1 MIKKIMILLSVMLL
15 LVGCQTNEV
24 PPSPDSPGGVA
35 GEYSVAVDELGNW
48 ANEAVGFELS
58 NDMIQVIPV
67 RSAYA
72 QGKILESEAWAWKTV
87 YIYNF
92 NSETW
97 YEEEIDAEIYKNTNW
112 INVQNPI
119 RNGNN
124 IDTLTFYPGLNSLES
139 KYDGENI
146 IAIYSCAKE
155 SNSFDCHGGW
165 QVEGFDVNYYFVQDV
180 NVSVDITGTQ
190 ESSIIELSLPEKL
203 PENIEIS
210 INPIVNNFETVTSER
225 VEKTNEGYVISADW
239 SDDQRTFVLPV
250 VWDYEGEYDLE
261 VSVYGIQSN
270 KPGQTV
276 NAFGDISLSLPDMPG
291 AIGGL
296 EQGCCLKT
304 INGDFCQDVK
314 ASECDIDAPGS
325 QACYAVLECSTLG
338 CCIDNYDGSI
348 MRNVQG
354 NTEMSPQE
362 CSSFGIDFS
371 FMEGSYMEGA
381 SGGVCTPIG
390 ISDITIFVI
399 DGKDDSP
406 ITGATVT
413 TNTGKE
419 DVTDINGRVEFNSH
433 PSGYFTYEVV
443 ANNYQLI
450 SGINNIY
457 EGVLNSFNVRLEPI
471 DQTCDVD
478 ADCSEGY
485 CGYDGVCVDES
496 NFLKVETIVSN
507 LDRDGQNLKK
517 IESLSDDYIVWE
529 EYTSGSYYDV
539 TLYGFDLANE
549 EIINVDDE
557 FINLERDSDSNP
569 EIDHDAGILLKND
582 DTFLKK
588 DVDGTFIIN
597 YETGDREKLNNFDI
611 QYLDGL
617 DRAIS
622 LEDSIL
628 YTHYIGGG
636 DVKMYKYYLN
646 NESLELLEI
655 INGDVIARTND
666 LIVIRTSSDGKFE
679 FSFYSA
685 AAEKVTLQYKLAYED
700 VTNFDVRNDRVYWAE
715 KKQNDLW
722 DIKVA
727 TIR

>member
-210 INPIVNNFETVTSER
+210 ITPIVNNFETVTSER

-291 AIGGL
+291 AIGGEEL
-296 EQGCCLKT
+296 EQEFSDIISDFTASWSTSEEKPLQFKWNSGPEAADQKYYVALDMWTTGNSGPLGSIEMTIDRLIEERNIEELTGHESGMKPSHVYAVENESGELFYGGNFEYPFVFEISAYLLDEDYNVLGLFAEYELVLNNAGERLCSGPVDPDLSVKESVTAEINIPYGYVEYTNNEDVATYTDSCFRVLAGCVSCGNYAPEYVDYCQGNDCF
-304 INGDFCQDVK
+304 IEEYYRVSDNSCDGDFV
-314 ASECDIDAPGS
+314 A
-325 QACYAVLECSTLG
+325 T
-338 CCIDNYDGSI
+338 
-348 MRNVQG
+348 R
-354 NTEMSPQE
+354 
-362 CSSFGIDFS
+362 CSS
-371 FMEGSYMEGA
+371 
-381 SGGVCTPIG
+381 
-390 ISDITIFVI
+390 
-399 DGKDDSP
+399 
-406 ITGATVT
+406 
-413 TNTGKE
+413 
-419 DVTDINGRVEFNSH
+419 
-433 PSGYFTYEVV
+433 
-443 ANNYQLI
+443 
-450 SGINNIY
+450 
-457 EGVLNSFNVRLEPI
+457 
-471 DQTCDVD
+471 
-478 ADCSEGY
+478 CSEGT
-485 CGYDGVCVDES
+485 CM
-496 NFLKVETIVSN
+496 
-507 LDRDGQNLKK
+507 
-517 IESLSDDYIVWE
+517 
-529 EYTSGSYYDV
+529 EY
-539 TLYGFDLANE
+539 
-549 EIINVDDE
+549 
-557 FINLERDSDSNP
+557 
-569 EIDHDAGILLKND
+569 
-582 DTFLKK
+582 
-588 DVDGTFIIN
+588 
-597 YETGDREKLNNFDI
+597 
-611 QYLDGL
+611 
-617 DRAIS
+617 
-622 LEDSIL
+622 
-628 YTHYIGGG
+628 
-636 DVKMYKYYLN
+636 
-646 NESLELLEI
+646 
-655 INGDVIARTND
+655 
-666 LIVIRTSSDGKFE
+666 
-679 FSFYSA
+679 
-685 AAEKVTLQYKLAYED
+685 
-700 VTNFDVRNDRVYWAE
+700 
-715 KKQNDLW
+715 
-722 DIKVA
+722 
-727 TIR
+727 